1 LTCTR
6 TRGLLAKARGRVPD
20 RSGQPVADTP
30 MSPGDRKADLAALPP
45 DPHRLPPKGSWFG
58 PDAERHLLDRPK
70 FCPMCA
76 ADVELEG
83 GISTEYWAADLRVF
97 MTWCG
102 DCGWFGEI
110 TRFDIVTITEEE
122 H

>member
-1 LTCTR
+1 MLVPIAQRR
-6 TRGLLAKARGRVPD
+6 T
-20 RSGQPVADTP
+20 DTP
-30 MSPGDRKADLAALPP
+30 YPQRPSGGHGSTVTIQIRSALSFARQPSETP

-76 ADVELEG
+76 ADVELGG